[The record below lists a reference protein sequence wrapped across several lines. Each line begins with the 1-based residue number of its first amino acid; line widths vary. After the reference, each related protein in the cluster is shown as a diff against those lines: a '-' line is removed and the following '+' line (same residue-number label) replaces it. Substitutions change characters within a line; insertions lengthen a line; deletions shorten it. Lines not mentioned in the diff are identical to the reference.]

1 MLGKIALFIT
11 TFIISFA
18 AANAAPAESTDSV
31 FSLIEDFLITDA
43 EIEENDS
50 LAIDTTLNVDDMK
63 FPSRLFGDMVYNKWK
78 LSIDTISLK
87 TMPQTSRFEWV
98 ERQRRLQSRLT
109 QLKQNTYLAN
119 PDLVP
124 YNENLLPDP
133 PKEYHAKVDPRKAT
147 IVIEED
153 PLAVTQV
160 KDAPKPVE
168 IKRKNW
174 LHDFQASRHFSQ
186 AYNSPNWYQGGN
198 NNLNIICQGL
208 HSVKLN
214 QAFHPNIMFENIIQY
229 KLALNS
235 APEDSL
241 RNYSI
246 SEDLFQI
253 NTKFGLRAAKN
264 WYYSITS
271 MFKTQMLN
279 NYKSNTNDIK
289 AAFLSPGELNIG
301 LGMSYSSTNKN
312 KTFTFDT
319 SISPLSYNLK
329 ICTDDRLNKEDFGIK
344 QNRNTASQYGS
355 NAEAKIK
362 WKAAY
367 NITYSS
373 RMYFFTDYSY
383 VQGDW
388 EHTISF
394 DVNRYLATQIYVHL
408 RYDSSTSRLPDTKW
422 HTWQLKEILSFGL
435 TYKFSTAS

>member
-1 MLGKIALFIT
+1 MLRKIAVFIT
-11 TFIISFA
+11 TYIFFIT
-18 AANAAPAESTDSV
+18 AANAATAESTDSV
-31 FSLIEDFLITDA
+31 FSLIEDFLITDT
-43 EIEENDS
+43 EIETDS
-50 LAIDTTLNVDDMK
+50 LVIDTTLNVDDMK

-78 LSIDTISLK
+78 LGIDTVSLK
-87 TMPQTSRFEWV
+87 YRPQTSRFEWV
-98 ERQRRLQSRLT
+98 ARQKRLQNRLT
-109 QLKQNTYLAN
+109 QIKQNTYFAN

-124 YNENLLPDP
+124 YNEKLLPD
-133 PKEYHAKVDPRKAT
+133 YHAKVDPKKAT

-153 PLAVTQV
+153 PLAVSQV
-160 KDAPKPVE
+160 KDAPKPVD

-174 LHDFQASRHFSQ
+174 LHDFQASLHFSQ

-198 NNLNIICQGL
+198 NNLNIICQGI

-214 QAFHPNIMFENIIQY
+214 QAFYQNIMFENIIQY

-235 APEDSL
+235 APEDTL

-253 NTKFGLRAAKN
+253 NTKFGIRAAKN
-264 WYYSITS
+264 WYYSVTS

-279 NYKSNTNDIK
+279 NYKSNTNNIK

-301 LGMSYSSTNKN
+301 LGMSYSHANKA

-329 ICTDDRLNKEDFGIK
+329 ICMDNRLNKEEFGIK
-344 QNRNTASQYGS
+344 QNSNTASQYGS

-362 WKAAY
+362 WKPAY

-373 RMYFFTDYSY
+373 RMYLFTDYSY

-408 RYDSSTSRLPDTKW
+408 RYDSSTTQIPDTKW

-435 TYKFSTAS
+435 TYKFSTTP